1 MCAMAQK
8 LGDLPLGDG
17 HKKSSIINP
26 FIASY
31 LPIFQAHGPMGW
43 AHPPGSGRPEPWP
56 RAAVPPEPAPRWRRS
71 WCRCWR
77 EQARSRPG
85 RGWRSLSRG
94 FWGNPLQNL
103 GKRAGWRVFLEL
115 GSGDPFV
122 FGRSCRKCTGCLL
135 QWGTLEPHCT
145 AGSEKSPR
153 ENGNGVIVNSY
164 LLGIWEWERW
174 KFNANLDEC
183 GDVSIAKSFICQECA
198 ALWPCGH
205 FVWEDRSPRSP
216 KGSP

>member
-8 LGDLPLGDG
+8 LGNLPLGDG
-17 HKKSSIINP
+17 HPSSIINP

-31 LPIFQAHGPMGW
+31 LPIFSRPI
-43 AHPPGSGRPEPWP
+43 PPLAAGRPEPWP
-56 RAAVPPEPAPRWRRS
+56 RAAVPPDAPRWRQS

-85 RGWRSLSRG
+85 RGWRSLSPVFFGEILSRT
-94 FWGNPLQNL
+94 WEKD

-153 ENGNGVIVNSY
+153 DNGNGVNS
-164 LLGIWEWERW
+164 E
-174 KFNANLDEC
+174 
-183 GDVSIAKSFICQECA
+183 
-198 ALWPCGH
+198 
-205 FVWEDRSPRSP
+205 
-216 KGSP
+216 